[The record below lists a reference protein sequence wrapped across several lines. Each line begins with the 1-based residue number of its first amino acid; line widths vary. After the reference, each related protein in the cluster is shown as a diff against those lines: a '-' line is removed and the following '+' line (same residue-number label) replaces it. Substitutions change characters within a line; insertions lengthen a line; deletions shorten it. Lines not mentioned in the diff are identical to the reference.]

1 MIPIIPSGKRDS
13 FQKETELMEELRR
26 RGIHVIPIFLSTS
39 DFRFR
44 NFLNPATL
52 FRDSKSIF
60 KALRAL
66 DPDAVVGFY
75 ALHAVPLAIFKK
87 LFKYVLSVVA
97 TGGDVNLHIR
107 QPYSTVRKFIYSQS
121 DLVFAVS
128 TDLQEKMRR
137 EWGQQP
143 ILLHT
148 GIDPSFFRNLD
159 SKDRLRPK
167 WKLGK
172 DDVVV
177 LTVCNL
183 VKHKGVHVLIE
194 ALGDLQRRMPSSRIR
209 LLVVGEGPEE
219 RNLKK
224 QSSDLGVSENTIFLG
239 SRTRKELLELYNIA
253 DLFVLA
259 SYSEGLPFVL
269 LEAMACETTCVSTPV
284 GDIGKVIR
292 TGYNGFLVK
301 AGDSTNLADRMEEAL
316 SLQAEKKLAISVRA
330 RETVERDFDLRR
342 IMLVMVQTLWARVKE
357 KGRVPTRA

>member
-1 MIPIIPSGKRDS
+1 MP
-13 FQKETELMEELRR
+13 
-26 RGIHVIPIFLSTS
+26 VFLSTS

-44 NFLNPATL
+44 NFLNPVAL
-52 FRDSKSIF
+52 FRDSKNIF
-60 KALRAL
+60 QALRAL
-66 DPDAVVGFY
+66 DPDAVVGYY

-97 TGGDVNLHIR
+97 TGGDINLHSG

-148 GIDPSFFRNLD
+148 GIDPSFFRNLE
-159 SKDRLRPK
+159 SKDSLRPK

-194 ALGDLQRRMPSSRIR
+194 ALGDLQKRMPRSRIR

-224 QSSDLGVSENTIFLG
+224 QSYDLGLSENAIFLG

-269 LEAMACETTCVSTPV
+269 LEAMACETTCISTPV

-292 TGYNGFLVK
+292 MGYNGFLAKV
-301 AGDSTNLADRMEEAL
+301 GDSTDLADRMKEAL
-316 SLQAEKKLAISVRA
+316 SLQVEKRFTICVRA

-342 IMLVMVQTLWARVKE
+342 ITLAMVQTLWARAKE
-357 KGRVPTRA
+357 KGVCQPD

>member
-1 MIPIIPSGKRDS
+1 MP
-13 FQKETELMEELRR
+13 
-26 RGIHVIPIFLSTS
+26 VFLCTS

-44 NFLNPATL
+44 NFLNPAVL
-52 FRDSKSIF
+52 LRDSKSIF
-60 KALRAL
+60 QALRAS
-66 DPDAVVGFY
+66 DADAVVGFY

-87 LFKYVLSVVA
+87 LFKYVLSIVA
-97 TGGDVNLHIR
+97 TGGDVNLHR
-107 QPYSTVRKFIYSQS
+107 GQPYSTVRKFIYSQS

-128 TDLQEKMRR
+128 TDLQEKMCI

-148 GIDPSFFRNLD
+148 GIDPSFFRNLE
-159 SKDRLRPK
+159 SKDRLRLK
-167 WKLGK
+167 WNLRK
-172 DDVVV
+172 DDLVV

-194 ALGDLQRRMPSSRIR
+194 ALGDLQKCMPNSRIR

-224 QSSDLGVSENTIFLG
+224 QSSNLGLGENAIFLG

-269 LEAMACETTCVSTPV
+269 LEAMACETMCISTPV

-292 TGYNGFLVK
+292 MGYNGFLVK
-301 AGDSTNLADRMEEAL
+301 TGDSTDLADRMKEAL
-316 SLQAEKKLAISVRA
+316 SLQAERKFVIRVRA

-342 IMLVMVQTLWARVKE
+342 ITLVMVQTLQARIKE
-357 KGRVPTRA
+357 KGVCQPD

>member
-1 MIPIIPSGKRDS
+1 
-13 FQKETELMEELRR
+13 MEALRR
-26 RGIHVIPIFLSTS
+26 RGIHVIPVFLSTS
-39 DFRFR
+39 DSRFR
-44 NFLNPATL
+44 NFLNPIAL
-52 FRDSKSIF
+52 FRDSKNIF
-60 KALRAL
+60 RALRAL

-97 TGGDVNLHIR
+97 TGGDINLHR
-107 QPYSTVRKFIYSQS
+107 GQPYSTVRKFIYSQS

-148 GIDPSFFRNLD
+148 GVDPSFFRNLE
-159 SKDRLRPK
+159 SKDRLRQK
-167 WKLGK
+167 WELET
-172 DDVVV
+172 DDLVV

-194 ALGDLQRRMPSSRIR
+194 ALGDLQRRMPSSKIR

-224 QSSDLGVSENTIFLG
+224 QSSDLGLSENAIFLG
-239 SRTRKELLELYNIA
+239 SRTRKELLELYNTA
-253 DLFVLA
+253 DLLVLA

-269 LEAMACETTCVSTPV
+269 LEAMACEITCISTPA

-292 TGYNGFLVK
+292 TGYNGFLAK
-301 AGDSTNLADRMEEAL
+301 TGNPTDLADRMQEAL
-316 SLQAEKKLAISVRA
+316 SLDDEKRFAICSRA

-342 IMLVMVQTLWARVKE
+342 ITLTMVQTLWTRANE
-357 KGRVPTRA
+357 KGMSRPD